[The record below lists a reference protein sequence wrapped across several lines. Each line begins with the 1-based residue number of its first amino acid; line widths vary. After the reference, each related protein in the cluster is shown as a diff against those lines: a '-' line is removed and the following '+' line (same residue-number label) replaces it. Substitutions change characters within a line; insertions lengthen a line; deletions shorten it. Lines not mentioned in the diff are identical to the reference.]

1 MRRRLQ
7 TVKCGH
13 RNRQLVSRFD
23 ELERLIGQD
32 VGRNISQL
40 VQAVQGQLESA
51 TRSIAEHPEPKIAIV
66 TGFFVPTTTPPAA
79 ETDGPIGTAILAAVF
94 ERSGIPVELVTDE
107 NCQSMLH
114 VARDTMRCT
123 APVVTVSSAEE
134 VEALK
139 ESYLTGADSVSHVL
153 SIERPGP
160 AASGRVRNFKGRDL
174 TDVTAPLHK
183 LFEPAVSDRAYATIA
198 IGDGG
203 NEIGMGRI
211 DPAVVAG
218 NIANGAEIACV
229 TPCDHLIV
237 SGVSNWGGFALAA
250 GVASLMPRVRES
262 VLEVMTPENC
272 NALLEAIVDRGPAV
286 DAIVGAQQYTIDGL
300 PAQAHDEVLQAVLNW
315 LKATHN

>member
-1 MRRRLQ
+1 MCRCFK
-7 TVKCGH
+7 TVICGH

-23 ELERLIGQD
+23 ELERLIGRD

-51 TRSIAEHPEPKIAIV
+51 ARSISEHPKPKIAIV
-66 TGFFVPTTTPPAA
+66 TGFFVPMTTPPAA
-79 ETDGPIGTAILAAVF
+79 ETDGPIGTAILTAVF

-107 NCQSMLH
+107 KCRSMLQ
-114 VARDTMRCT
+114 VARDVMQCS
-123 APVVTVSSAEE
+123 APMVTVSGKEDVETLKTRYLAGAAE
-134 VEALK
+134 
-139 ESYLTGADSVSHVL
+139 VSHVL

-183 LFEPAVSDRAYATIA
+183 LFEPLAADRAYATIA

-211 DPAVVAG
+211 DPGVVAG

-250 GVASLMPRVRES
+250 GIASLVPRMREC
-262 VLEVMTPENC
+262 VLEVMTPANC

-300 PAQAHDEVLQAVLNW
+300 PAEAHDQVLEGILNW
-315 LKATHN
+315 LEDTTS